1 MEINNFTFVKF
12 LDALRIFRINI
23 RRESSKAIRK
33 IMAPPGTRELP
44 PKYPQDFSSFSCDLW
59 DKVAPHTMTSKERV
73 INLEYAV
80 RHIHTAG
87 ISGDCIECGVGEG
100 GSMMVVAFTLIEL
113 GDTSRHLWLYDTY
126 EGMAEP
132 TAEDVSNLG
141 KPAKRK
147 YDRKVKDGKNTYF
160 NYPIELVKE
169 NMRTTGY
176 PETKIS
182 YPKGLVQDTLP
193 DNSSDTIAILR
204 LDTNYYESTCAE
216 MQHLYPKLAVGGILL
231 IDDYYR
237 WRGQRKA
244 IDEYL
249 AGEGHHVFFSRID
262 DHSAIGIKQDVREI
276 H

>member
-1 MEINNFTFVKF
+1 M
-12 LDALRIFRINI
+12 
-23 RRESSKAIRK
+23 RK
-33 IMAPPGTRELP
+33 
-44 PKYPQDFSSFSCDLW
+44 
-59 DKVAPHTMTSKERV
+59 
-73 INLEYAV
+73 N
-80 RHIHTAG
+80 
-87 ISGDCIECGVGEG
+87 
-100 GSMMVVAFTLIEL
+100 AFTLIEL

-126 EGMAEP
+126 EGMPEP

-147 YDRKVKDGKNTYF
+147 YDRKVKDGKNTYI
-160 NYPIELVKE
+160 NYPISLVEE
-169 NMRTTGY
+169 NMQATGY

-231 IDDYYR
+231 VDDYYR

-249 AGEGHHVFFSRID
+249 AREGQHVFFSRID
-262 DHSAIGIKQDVREI
+262 DHSAIGIKEDVREI